1 MGSLTQWQQYK
12 HAMLQD
18 LKTEALLLEQADI
31 HALAAYEC
39 GTRKSEYTFCDVQ
52 QQKAR
57 SERSA
62 VLARGAPRHIYDD
75 FVDRKYVH
83 KAVVTCYNQNAPP
96 TDVQTRSYQL
106 VTRGVLH
113 ALQHL

>member
-75 FVDRKYVH
+75 FVDRKYADRALFACCNSNH
-83 KAVVTCYNQNAPP
+83 TP
-96 TDVQTRSYQL
+96 TLCKLDHTSLFQL
-106 VTRGVLH
+106 
-113 ALQHL
+113 